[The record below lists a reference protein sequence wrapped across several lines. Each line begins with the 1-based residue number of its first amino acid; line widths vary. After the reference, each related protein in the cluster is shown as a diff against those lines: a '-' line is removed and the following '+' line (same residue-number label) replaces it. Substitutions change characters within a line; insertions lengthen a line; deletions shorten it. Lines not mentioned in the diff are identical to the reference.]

1 MKKLQISNAN
11 RAIIESI
18 VRTSPKFK
26 GNEELIDLFVD
37 SIYNKTYLL
46 MDTLR
51 DEARLKK
58 HLSAICDGCM
68 EQIIKE
74 KQKYTQTTS
83 VYKQIERQM
92 SLEDSIVKLKKTLL
106 DDPNEV
112 EARFS
117 NSNSNKIVNLKEEIQ
132 KSQRYEN
139 VDSLIDP
146 LEFCPQKRV
155 SERTVEKLIQIVK
168 TIDMKFPQKSYFE
181 IFSLRYI
188 KRFKQAEIARRM
200 SISQIELS
208 KRFVELIKLAKDNI

>member
-117 NSNSNKIVNLKEEIQ
+117 SSNSNKIVNLKEEIQ

>member
-112 EARFS
+112 EVRFS

-168 TIDMKFPQKSYFE
+168 TIDMKFPQKSYYE